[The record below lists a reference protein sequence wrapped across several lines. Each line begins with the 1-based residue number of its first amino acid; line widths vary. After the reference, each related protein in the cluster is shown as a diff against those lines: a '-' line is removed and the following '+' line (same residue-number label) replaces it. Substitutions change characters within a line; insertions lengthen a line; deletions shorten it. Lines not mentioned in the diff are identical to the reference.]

1 MLNSRERFIRAL
13 TGRVRI
19 QVFGLKRNR
28 LFAEMIYSKFNLL
41 QGILEASP
49 SVVTGRALIT
59 YDERQISL
67 KRIMNEIQLLE
78 ECLVFGQPCYSQL
91 YTNSTEVS
99 ATIEES
105 ATIVESQVNRSPVLS
120 FPSWIVTMAAA
131 RLGMSTKR
139 SNAETVLKLE
149 EQRLLPRKL
158 SVDGLGFLDTSIK
171 TATVPS
177 EKRKIARAS
186 AEPWHAV
193 TREEL
198 LKKFSTNEHRGLSAE
213 QVVKLSEQ
221 YGKNELEQKKPP
233 PWLFSYLGQFKE
245 FTTLVVLGA
254 SVLALLTGD
263 VVDGLAMGIV
273 LLANAAVGNAQERKA
288 ERVIED
294 LNEFQPPKCKVI
306 RENTQ
311 FEIDGNELVPGDIV
325 CLEAGDRV
333 PADLR
338 LLRCWNLEVNEA
350 TLTGESLPVP
360 KNDRVVEASCPLP
373 ERKNMLFMG
382 TDVTRGK
389 GIGVVVGRGMETEI
403 GYLMSLMKG
412 QEKVVTPLHDKVTRI
427 SKRFI
432 KWTALAGG
440 LVFLVGLLRGR
451 PLTQMISTSIILA
464 ASAVPEGLPVT
475 ITIALSAGIYRM
487 AKKNALIRKLSA
499 LETLGRITVI
509 CTDKT
514 GTLTKNEMTVKKILT
529 TNRSWTVT
537 GDGYEPAGAIL
548 EMNSAEAAAS
558 AEEIE
563 NPELQYIA
571 RIGLLCN
578 NSKLEHEGTYWN
590 TKGDP
595 TEGALLTLAG
605 KFGLSPE
612 RMTHW
617 RRIHEVPFDSSSGAM
632 SVVCRDAERDQD
644 CYVFCKGS
652 VESILKHCQWYQQDG
667 AIHPLTDDKKQSILK
682 QNEGFAREALRVLA
696 FAYSPVE
703 WIDNKAAEINKELI
717 YVGLVGMMDPPKQ
730 DVEKSIREAYALGV
744 QPVMITGDHPIT
756 AIAIAKELG
765 IGNGNTKVLSGQELD
780 RLSDEELSRIV
791 EDVRIFARVTP
802 EHKLRIV
809 KAYQALGHIV
819 AMTGDGV
826 NDTPA
831 IKQANVGIAMGR
843 TGTEVTKEAAD
854 MVLKE
859 DHFGSIIE
867 GVKEGRNII
876 GNIRKVIG
884 CLFTSNLAEI
894 LVTTTAVM
902 VGLPMPLIPLQ
913 ILLINLIADA
923 IPALILGMTPRNYDN
938 DKQITKPLDIIDR
951 DLYQKVISRG
961 ILLAAG
967 TLGLFVMTLAAG
979 APLAVAQTIAFTT
992 LVIGHYVQTFSWR
1005 REGAEKSTL
1014 KEVTK
1019 DSLKD
1024 RYLLAG
1030 LSVSFLALLI
1040 SLYAPPIAGFFHTT
1054 RLNLKHW
1061 LYILIASG
1069 PVTLVSKP
1077 VLRLLSTY
1085 PKKALNSFNKL
1096 SILPASI

>member
-1 MLNSRERFIRAL
+1 MLHSRERFIRAL
-13 TGRVRI
+13 TGRLRI

-28 LFAEMIYSKFNLL
+28 LFAEVIGSKLNLL

-49 SVVTGRALIT
+49 CVVTGRALIT
-59 YDERQISL
+59 YDARQISI
-67 KRIMNEIQLLE
+67 KQIINEIELLE
-78 ECLVFGQPCYSQL
+78 KYLLFGQPCYDQL
-91 YTNSTEVS
+91 CTYSKEVS
-99 ATIEES
+99 ATIE
-105 ATIVESQVNRSPVLS
+105 APQVTRSPVLS
-120 FPSWIVTMAAA
+120 FPSWIVTMAAD
-131 RLGMSTKR
+131 RLGMRAKQFST
-139 SNAETVLKLE
+139 ETVSKPDEKSLFPRILTFDRS
-149 EQRLLPRKL
+149 RL
-158 SVDGLGFLDTSIK
+158 LDTSKK
-171 TATVPS
+171 TTTVLN
-177 EKRKIARAS
+177 KRREINKIS
-186 AEPWHAV
+186 AESWHAV
-193 TREEL
+193 TPEEL
-198 LKKFSTNEHRGLSAE
+198 LKRFSTHEHRGLTTE
-213 QVVKLSEQ
+213 QVLKLSAQ
-221 YGKNELEQKKPP
+221 YGKNELKHKKPP
-233 PWLFSYLGQFKE
+233 PWFLSYLGQFKE

-254 SVLALLTGD
+254 SALALLSGD

-273 LLANAAVGNAQERKA
+273 LLANAAVGNVQERKA

-294 LNEFQPPKCKVI
+294 LNEFRPPKCKVI
-306 RENTQ
+306 RENSQ

-325 CLEAGDRV
+325 CLEAGNRV

-338 LLRCWNLEVNEA
+338 LLRCWNLEVNES
-350 TLTGESLPVP
+350 TLTGESLPMA
-360 KNDRVVEASCPLP
+360 KIEHVVEASCPLP

-403 GYLMSLMKG
+403 GYLVSLMKD
-412 QEKVVTPLHDKVTRI
+412 QEKVVTPLHEKVTRI

-529 TNRSWTVT
+529 INRSWTVT

-548 EMNSAEAAAS
+548 EMNSVEPTAS
-558 AEEIE
+558 EQKLE
-563 NPELQYIA
+563 NPELQCIA

-578 NSKLEHEGTYWN
+578 NSKLEHDGIYWN

-605 KFGLSPE
+605 KFGLCPE

-617 RRIHEVPFDSSSGAM
+617 HRIHEVPFDSNSGTM
-632 SVVCRDAERDQD
+632 SVVCRDTERDQA
-644 CYVFCKGS
+644 CYVYCKGS
-652 VESILKHCQWYQQDG
+652 VESILEYCQWYQQDG
-667 AIHPLTDDKKQSILK
+667 EIHPLTEEKKQSILK
-682 QNEGFAREALRVLA
+682 QNEVSALEALRVLA
-696 FAYSPVE
+696 FAYSPIE
-703 WIDNKAAEINKELI
+703 WIDNEAKEIGKELI
-717 YVGLVGMMDPPKQ
+717 FVGLTGMMDPPKRN
-730 DVEKSIREAYALGV
+730 VEKSIREAYALGV
-744 QPVMITGDHPIT
+744 QPVIITGDHPIT
-756 AIAIAKELG
+756 AIAIANELG
-765 IGNGNTKVLSGQELD
+765 IGNGNKKVLTGQDLD
-780 RLSDEELSRIV
+780 RLSDEELSSIA
-791 EDVRIFARVTP
+791 ENVRIFARVTP

-831 IKQANVGIAMGR
+831 IKQANIGIAMGR
-843 TGTEVTKEAAD
+843 TGTEVTKAAAD
-854 MVLKE
+854 IVLKE
-859 DHFGSIIE
+859 DQFGSIIE

-938 DKQITKPLDIIDR
+938 DKQITKPLDIIDT

-967 TLGLFVMTLAAG
+967 TLGLFTMTLAAG
-979 APLAVAQTIAFTT
+979 APLAVAQTVAFTT

-1005 REGAEKSTL
+1005 REGTEESTL
-1014 KEVTK
+1014 QEVTK

-1030 LSVSFLALLI
+1030 LGVSFLALLT

-1054 RLNLKHW
+1054 QLNFKHW
-1061 LYILIASG
+1061 VYILIAAG
-1069 PVTLVSKP
+1069 PATLGSKP
-1077 VLRLLSTY
+1077 ILRLLSLNH
-1085 PKKALNSFNKL
+1085 KKALNSCNQLPIL
-1096 SILPASI
+1096 ST

>member
-1 MLNSRERFIRAL
+1 MLNNRERFIRAL
-13 TGRVRI
+13 PGRVRI

-28 LFAEMIYSKFNLL
+28 LFAEMICSKLNLL

-49 SVVTGRALIT
+49 CVVTGRTLIT
-59 YDERQISL
+59 YDELQISL
-67 KRIMNEIQLLE
+67 AQIMNEINLLE
-78 ECLVFGQPCYSQL
+78 ECQVFGQTCYSQQSSYL
-91 YTNSTEVS
+91 AEVS
-99 ATIEES
+99 ATVEE
-105 ATIVESQVNRSPVLS
+105 AQVVRPLALS
-120 FPSWIVTMAAA
+120 IPSWIVTMAAA
-131 RLGMSTKR
+131 RLGMGANR
-139 SNAETVLKLE
+139 SSAETATRSE
-149 EQRLLPRKL
+149 INSILPSVL
-158 SVDGLGFLDTSIK
+158 SVGGSGFLGAGK
-171 TATVPS
+171 KHETALSV
-177 EKRKIARAS
+177 KRKIGRVS
-186 AEPWHAV
+186 DEPWHAMG
-193 TREEL
+193 RGEL
-198 LKKFSTNEHRGLSAE
+198 LQRFSTHEHRGLRTDK
-213 QVVKLSEQ
+213 VVQLREQ
-221 YGKNELEQKKPP
+221 YGKNELEQRKPT

-254 SVLALLTGD
+254 SMLALLSGD
-263 VVDGLAMGIV
+263 VVDGLAMGAV
-273 LLANAAVGNAQERKA
+273 LLANAAVGNVQECKA
-288 ERVIED
+288 EKVIEA

-311 FEIDGNELVPGDIV
+311 LELDGNELVPGDIV
-325 CLEAGDRV
+325 CLEAGSRV

-338 LLRCWNLEVNEA
+338 LLRGWNLEVNEA
-350 TLTGESLPVP
+350 ALTGESLPVA
-360 KNDRVVEASCPLP
+360 KNDHVVEAACPLP

-382 TDVTRGK
+382 SDVTRGK
-389 GIGVVVGRGMETEI
+389 GIGIVVGTGMETEI

-412 QEKVVTPLHDKVTRI
+412 QEKVVTLLHEKVTSI
-427 SKRFI
+427 SKTFI

-440 LVFLVGLLRGR
+440 LAFLVGIFRGI

-529 TNRSWTVT
+529 INRAWTVT
-537 GDGYEPAGAIL
+537 GDGYEPSGAIL
-548 EMNSAEAAAS
+548 AKNSSEAAAT
-558 AEEIE
+558 AEETE
-563 NPELQYIA
+563 NLELQYIT

-578 NSKLEHEGTYWN
+578 NSDLVQEGEYWN

-595 TEGALLTLAG
+595 TEGALLTLSG
-605 KFGLSPE
+605 KFGLCPE
-612 RMTHW
+612 RMIHW
-617 RRIHEVPFDSSSGAM
+617 HRIHEVPFDSHSGTM
-632 SVVCRDAERDQD
+632 SVVCRDRSRGQD
-644 CYVFCKGS
+644 CYLFCKGS
-652 VESILKHCQWYQQDG
+652 VESILERCQWYQQDG
-667 AIHPLTDDKKQSILK
+667 EIHAFTVEKKQSILK

-696 FAYSPVE
+696 FAYSPTE
-703 WIDNKAAEINKELI
+703 WIDNEPKEIKQGLI
-717 YVGLVGMMDPPKQ
+717 YVGLVGMMDPPKP

-756 AIAIAKELG
+756 ALAIAKQLG
-765 IGNGNTKVLSGQELD
+765 IGNGNTTVLTGQELD

-809 KAYQALGHIV
+809 KAYQAIGHIV

-843 TGTEVTKEAAD
+843 TGTEVTKAAAD

-859 DHFGSIIE
+859 DHFASIIE

-902 VGLPMPLIPLQ
+902 VGLPMPLVPLQ

-923 IPALILGMTPRNYDN
+923 IPALILGMTPRNLDN
-938 DKQITKPLDIIDR
+938 EKQITKPQDIVDK

-961 ILLAAG
+961 ILLASG
-967 TLGLFVMTLAAG
+967 TLGLFALTLAAG
-979 APLAVAQTIAFTT
+979 APLAIAQTIAFTT
-992 LVIGHYVQTFSWR
+992 LVIGHYVQTLSWR
-1005 REGAEKSTL
+1005 REGSEESTL
-1014 KEVTK
+1014 QEVAK

-1024 RYLLAG
+1024 RYLLGGLG
-1030 LSVSFLALLI
+1030 LSLLALLI
-1040 SLYAPPIAGFFHTT
+1040 ALYAPPVARFFHT
-1054 RLNLKHW
+1054 RHLSLNHW
-1061 LYILIASG
+1061 LHILLATG
-1069 PVTLVSKP
+1069 LVTLVSKP
-1077 VLRLLSTY
+1077 VLRLLFCNPT
-1085 PKKALNSFNKL
+1085 KAVISRSQL
-1096 SILPASI
+1096 SSLPASI